1 MKKLQKSAKSLD
13 RFFLF
18 LQRLT
23 VAGCI
28 LGGIG
33 VFIAWYMWLADRDV
47 WEILYT
53 TLKFGGIEFQ
63 IDKSVAPADNSF
75 FWYLAIG
82 TIVGAIQLPV
92 LYMTFGS
99 IRGILELMIEG
110 TPFHEHIVYY
120 LKKLG
125 WLTVASGII
134 GIVAGFVLQGNLL
147 QQYDLGTLFL
157 SDKITKVTTS
167 YSADLSFI
175 IYALVLFL
183 LAQVFQYGLELQTLS
198 DETL

>member
-13 RFFLF
+13 GFFHF
-18 LQRLT
+18 LQRMT
-23 VAGCI
+23 VVGCV
-28 LGGIG
+28 LGAIG
-33 VFIAWYMWLADRDV
+33 VFIAWYMWLADRDI

-63 IDKSVAPADNSF
+63 IDKSVAPAENSF
-75 FWYLAIG
+75 FWYLLIG
-82 TIVGAIQLPV
+82 TVVGAVQLPV
-92 LYMTFGS
+92 MYMTFGA
-99 IRGILELMIEG
+99 IRGILGLMVEG

-134 GIVAGFVLQGNLL
+134 GIISGFILQGNLL
-147 QQYDLGTLFL
+147 QQYDLGALFL
-157 SDKITKVTTS
+157 SDTVTKVTTA

>member
-18 LQRLT
+18 MQRLT
-23 VAGCI
+23 VAVCVI
-28 LGGIG
+28 GGIG
-33 VFIAWYMWLADRDV
+33 LFLAWYMWLADRNI

-63 IDKSVAPADNSF
+63 IDKSFAPAENSF
-75 FWYLAIG
+75 FWYLLIG
-82 TIVGAIQLPV
+82 TLAGAVQLPV
-92 LYMTFGS
+92 LYMTFGA
-99 IRGILELMIEG
+99 IRGILGLMVEG

-125 WLTVASGII
+125 WLTVASGVI
-134 GIVAGFVLQGNLL
+134 GIIAGFVLQGNLL
-147 QQYDLGTLFL
+147 QQYDLGALFL
-157 SDKITKVTTS
+157 SDAVTKVTTS

-183 LAQVFQYGLELQTLS
+183 LAEVFHYGLELQTLS